1 MIFPA
6 RLHHRVV
13 NGVDKHGV
21 RDGDTAWFELQ
32 GPTLQGVEHLFVI
45 KGRFDGLDA
54 GKRGTPHGDEA
65 DRYVRAWLID
75 AFLNP
80 DDLEWPLTVETHGDE
95 KYGREKVTIRRADG
109 RCLNSDL
116 ITAGLAVAW
125 DGQGAHPL

>member
-45 KGRFDGLDA
+45 KGRFAGLDA
-54 GKRGTPHGDEA
+54 GKKGTPIGDEA
-65 DRYVRAWLID
+65 DAFVRNWLNVAASISTD
-75 AFLNP
+75 P
-80 DDLEWPLTVETHGDE
+80 EWPLTIETHGPD
-95 KYGREKVTIRRADG
+95 KYGREEVTIRNTED
-109 RCLNSDL
+109 RCLNLML
-116 ITAGLAVAW
+116 IAAGLAVAW